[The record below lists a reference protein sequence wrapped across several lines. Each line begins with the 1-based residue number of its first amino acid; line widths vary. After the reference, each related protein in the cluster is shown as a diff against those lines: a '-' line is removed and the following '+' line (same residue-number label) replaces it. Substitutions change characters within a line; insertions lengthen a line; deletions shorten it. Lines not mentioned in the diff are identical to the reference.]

1 MTQKSF
7 LQQMGI
13 DMRMKV
19 SDLVIAGVYAFC
31 PGTAY
36 SLIRESKTN
45 EELGLISDYFYLDL
59 L

>member
-1 MTQKSF
+1 
-7 LQQMGI
+7 MGI